1 MLLKL
6 RRLEL
11 EIPFAKPLNMN
22 TRDADVNIN
31 DKEVDAIGNNMLH

>member
-6 RRLEL
+6 RRLNVQ
-11 EIPFAKPLNMN
+11 IPFAKPLIMN

-31 DKEVDAIGNNMLH
+31 DKADAIGIRMLH